1 MSNYDLNRHK
11 KGDKVKWFFTGLAF
25 FLVII
30 TIVGMCLQL
39 WGKGKVKPSE
49 WFKHEET
56 EQTTPTTPENEN
68 SAVVSDGDSNG
79 MLLVASAIPLNSYE
93 EYGVS
98 ALAENAQLIT
108 ATFTPEATTNK
119 NVTWS
124 CSDTSG
130 KVTVTPVSGNPLQ
143 ATVAVSGAFD
153 TQVTITCT
161 SQANSAIK
169 ATCTV
174 DYVKHYAWNG
184 AISSDNTSIKDEWSG
199 NLYPSFGTGTLR
211 PTSCVGDV
219 WLYLDGNL
227 YTYLKANHST
237 VQSSKCLNSSADE
250 MNNAGSYYI
259 KDLFGTTNESEINSI
274 YVDIA
279 KYYYGQEDVEIGTL
293 TYEDVHFYYNGI
305 ETSYADGDTVVETTL
320 IINSFS
326 DINVTP
332 TSLSLSNGGL
342 IFGANGAVV

>member
-143 ATVAVSGAFD
+143 ATVAVSGGFD
-153 TQVTITCT
+153 TQVVITCT

-174 DYVKHYAWNG
+174 DYVKSVVGQFYEYDIANPKFEAWTFAQDLVFQNG
-184 AISSDNTSIKDEWSG
+184 TIN
-199 NLYPSFGTGTLR
+199 
-211 PTSCVGDV
+211 PTSLKGDV
-219 WLYLDGNL
+219 YFAINGSLYN
-227 YTYLKANHST
+227 YLKNKHSS
-237 VQSSKCLNSSADE
+237 VSAFKVYNDIDLLNSSVSC
-250 MNNAGSYYI
+250 ML
-259 KDLFGTTNESEINSI
+259 KDLFGTSDESEINAI
-274 YVDIA
+274 YEDIA
-279 KYYYGQEDVEIGTL
+279 IYYYGQEWITIGCLNYDDV
-293 TYEDVHFYYNGI
+293 YSYYNGVEAGYEEGTFI
-305 ETSYADGDTVVETTL
+305 EVNCILENTNSIVV
-320 IINSFS
+320 NA
-326 DINVTP
+326 
-332 TSLSLSNGGL
+332 TSLSLSDGGL
-342 IFGANGAVV
+342 IFGANGAIA